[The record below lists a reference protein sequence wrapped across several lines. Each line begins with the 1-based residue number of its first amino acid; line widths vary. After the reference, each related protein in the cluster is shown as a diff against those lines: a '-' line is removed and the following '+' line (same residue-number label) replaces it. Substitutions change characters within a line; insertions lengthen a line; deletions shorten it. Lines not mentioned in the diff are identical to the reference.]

1 MPQEP
6 PHPTRFPSHPITIA
20 NMKTKSYA
28 QIMRS
33 LQYVLLASTFTTA
46 ACKQN
51 NTALSA
57 GIDKPSLTLK
67 GTKVRVAL
75 NRSALGL
82 STDRPMSRQTSV
94 HNGVEVSISGYV
106 VEDHENFLVLGHLPD
121 SGEHD
126 QGLTWIPHTSI
137 LSIYQESQEPGKL
150 QPVDPKPEPWRLE
163 AMHNILGMVSFPLRD
178 LPQGKLTIWWT
189 ENGKEDFLNEIE
201 ITPGFDRWLCVGV
214 DPVKSMHLFV
224 TVISEEDKGF
234 SSIMLPTEQLAPLQS
249 KVKHGHDWK
258 KAAVIAVEGS
268 GDGKLWA
275 QLKQAP

>member
-1 MPQEP
+1 
-6 PHPTRFPSHPITIA
+6 
-20 NMKTKSYA
+20 
-28 QIMRS
+28 MRPLRHALLTS
-33 LQYVLLASTFTTA
+33 LLLNA
-46 ACKQN
+46 ACKKN
-51 NTALSA
+51 SEALPGDVA
-57 GIDKPSLTLK
+57 KPSLVLK

-75 NRSALGL
+75 NRTALGL
-82 STDRPMSRQTSV
+82 STDRPLSRQTSV
-94 HNGVEVSISGYV
+94 YDGVEISISGYV
-106 VEDHENFLVLGHLPD
+106 VEDHERFLVLGKLPD

-137 LSIYQESQEPGKL
+137 LSIYQESQEPAHL
-150 QPVDPKPEPWRLE
+150 QPGEPKPEPWRLE

-234 SSIMLPTEQLAPLQS
+234 SSIMLPTERLAPLQS

-275 QLKQAP
+275 QVKPDS